1 MDSQL
6 ARAEESLARQLE
18 EIKGLRDTLSID
30 TTPTGLSHAHNSLE
44 KLRRESSETS
54 TETEPRLSSSS
65 LLGELDIERM
75 ESMERS
81 LDYQRQL
88 EELRSE
94 LNASRVAID
103 KQETTHRVE
112 KERLKVEL
120 EAAKGQF
127 WVKED
132 EQSKTLMR
140 LGKELQSSQLALEQ
154 YKLDAQSLEDQLQK
168 SRQAIKTKERELQL
182 LQGKPQRKPPPI
194 LPAQPHDN
202 EELTR
207 LSEENK
213 MLQEDMESRIAE
225 AERAREADI
234 QKLETQLALAQK
246 ETSQLSLQH
255 EIELE
260 EKKREYQSEQAR
272 VKGEGESKVAAIRAT
287 MERELRMS
295 KERYEIQVEGVQ
307 QELKVSRLNTAQLQG
322 KLDSA
327 EQQCESLLL
336 EVSQHRETTSSQA
349 AQFKELQQLQ
359 AQQEEEL
366 ALQLKATQERDSQLA
381 QAANKE
387 RVLRGQVSHLQQQL
401 RQSQQRQAALVED
414 IAMEDTDYSFQ
425 AVLPTSPIMSPSRH
439 SYQSD
444 RSFHEEIVT
453 QMKSQLEE
461 LQMCLVQ
468 QQQSTPSKTN
478 QLSLVQE
485 LLATNSTLQEN
496 LDREQV
502 ERERELALLEVRDL
516 EIQALRERLE
526 EHHSELVDLKNTVS
540 ERLGQTL
547 KSLQQKSNASID
559 DSTAKL
565 EAASMAVAQLSETL
579 RARDER
585 HTSALETLFSEMSQ
599 SRITQES
606 YQQEV
611 EQLHSTLDRSRE
623 ELDHS
628 EQELKRMLDTKER
641 EVGQLREML
650 DEAQTN
656 YQSLQ
661 GKMEDLDREPPTV
674 MQPPSVPGH
683 RLLED
688 KEVEM
693 EALREEARRAELLRS
708 KAQSAT
714 EAARNDMR
722 QRKEQMDQMEA
733 EIRSKEQEISKLQHK
748 LETVVNEPIE
758 AVMQYME
765 SAPLESASDTVFASM
780 EQQVQAGRRHSMQ
793 LEANHR
799 DEVEKVW
806 IQSMVLFSCI
816 CVVVVV
822 CSCDCMALQ
831 FCMTIITC
839 VHTYV
844 HI

>member
-18 EIKGLRDTLSID
+18 EIKGLRDNLSID
-30 TTPTGLSHAHNSLE
+30 TTPTGLSRAHNSLE
-44 KLRRESSETS
+44 KLRQESTETS
-54 TETEPRLSSSS
+54 TETEPQLSSSS
-65 LLGELDIERM
+65 LLGELDRERM

-81 LDYQRQL
+81 LDYQRQV

-94 LNASRVAID
+94 LDASRAAID
-103 KQETTHRVE
+103 EQETTHREE

-127 WVKED
+127 RVKED

-154 YKLDAQSLEDQLQK
+154 YKHDAQSLEDQLQK

-182 LQGKPQRKPPPI
+182 LQGTTQRKPPPI

-202 EELTR
+202 ER
-207 LSEENK
+207 FSEENK

-255 EIELE
+255 EMKLE
-260 EKKREYQSEQAR
+260 EKKREYQSELAR

-295 KERYEIQVEGVQ
+295 KERYEIQVEGIQ
-307 QELKVSRLNTAQLQG
+307 QELKVGRLNTTQLQG

-336 EVSQHRETTSSQA
+336 EVSQHRETASSQA

-414 IAMEDTDYSFQ
+414 IAMEDTDYSLQ

-468 QQQSTPSKTN
+468 QQSTPSKTN
-478 QLSLVQE
+478 QLSLMQE

-516 EIQALRERLE
+516 EIQALREKLE
-526 EHHSELVDLKNTVS
+526 EHHSELVDLKNAVS
-540 ERLGQTL
+540 EKLGQTL
-547 KSLQQKSNASID
+547 KSLQQKSDASID

-579 RARDER
+579 RTRDER
-585 HTSALETLFSEMSQ
+585 HTSALETLFSELSQ

-611 EQLHSTLDRSRE
+611 EQLHSSLDRSHE

-650 DEAQTN
+650 DEAQVN

-661 GKMEDLDREPPTV
+661 AKIEDLDREPPTV
-674 MQPPSVPGH
+674 MQPPSTPGH

-714 EAARNDMR
+714 EAARNEMR

-758 AVMQYME
+758 AVMQYVE
-765 SAPLESASDTVFASM
+765 SAPLESVSDTVFASM
-780 EQQVQAGRRHSMQ
+780 EQQVQAGRRHSVQ

-806 IQSMVLFSCI
+806 I
-816 CVVVVV
+816 
-822 CSCDCMALQ
+822 
-831 FCMTIITC
+831 
-839 VHTYV
+839 
-844 HI
+844 